1 MDDNHNIRL
10 RKREHIR
17 ICLEEDVS
25 FRKTNGF
32 ERYEFEYHALPEINL
47 ADIDL
52 SITFLGHDFKIP
64 FFIDALTG
72 GADGT
77 DVINRNLAA
86 AAQRLGLG
94 MGLGSQRAMLEN
106 PELLYTYQVRDVAP
120 DIFLLGNLGASQLLN
135 YASARVKQLVA
146 AVGADGLAL
155 HLNPLQELVQPGGD
169 LNWRNVLAA
178 IREVCQTADVPVVV
192 KEVGGGLSFRVARQ
206 LATAG
211 VAALDVAG
219 AGGTSFARVEYYRG
233 SESAAAFFEW
243 GIPTA
248 DALKQCRD
256 AVSIPLI
263 ASGGIRNGVECAK
276 ALAMGASLVGMA
288 YPLLK
293 PAMESADA
301 VIEEINRVA
310 LELKKAMLL
319 LGVCNIAELKT
330 CSLKRVD
337 SVKETK
343 GTRGGSA
350 S

>member
-1 MDDNHNIRL
+1 M
-10 RKREHIR
+10 
-17 ICLEEDVS
+17 
-25 FRKTNGF
+25 
-32 ERYEFEYHALPEINL
+32 
-47 ADIDL
+47 
-52 SITFLGHDFKIP
+52 P
-64 FFIDALTG
+64 FFFDALTG

-77 DVINRNLAA
+77 EIINRNLAA

-106 PELLYTYQVRDVAP
+106 PELRYTYHVRDVAP

-135 YASARVKQLVA
+135 YTSAQVKQLVA

-169 LNWRNVLAA
+169 MNWRHVLAA
-178 IREVCQTADVPVVV
+178 IRGFCQTTDVPVVV
-192 KEVGGGLSFRVARQ
+192 KEVGSGLSFRVARQ

-233 SESAAAFFEW
+233 AESAAAFFEW

-248 DALKQCRD
+248 ESLRQCRS
-256 AVSIPLI
+256 AVSVPLI

-293 PAMESADA
+293 PAMESAEA
-301 VIEEINRVA
+301 VIGEITRIA
-310 LELKKAMLL
+310 SELKKAMLL
-319 LGVCNIAELKT
+319 IGVCNMTELKA

-337 SVKETK
+337 SVTETRVTQ
-343 GTRGGSA
+343 GWRTS
-350 S
+350 